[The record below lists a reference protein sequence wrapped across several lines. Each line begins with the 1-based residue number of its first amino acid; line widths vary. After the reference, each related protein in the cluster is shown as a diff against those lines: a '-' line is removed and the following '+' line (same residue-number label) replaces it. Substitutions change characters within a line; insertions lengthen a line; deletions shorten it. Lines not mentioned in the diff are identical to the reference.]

1 MSTKRLSG
9 KVVHDSRGTA
19 VWNWDVATGVLAQKT
34 VAELITTLDAP
45 GMLDLQGADA
55 RPSRDWSGDPYK
67 PLFALTDPHCGLGG
81 LGVAQPARVRSHFV
95 RRHSTVAQCI
105 WLFARQIN
113 SGPPPVSI
121 ESAWW

>member
-45 GMLDLQGADA
+45 GVLGLETDA
-55 RPSRDWSGDPYK
+55 APAQDWSGDPYN
-67 PLFALTDPHCGLGG
+67 
-81 LGVAQPARVRSHFV
+81 RS
-95 RRHSTVAQCI
+95 R
-105 WLFARQIN
+105 
-113 SGPPPVSI
+113 
-121 ESAWW
+121 